1 MFSITSGQIHFS
13 DGKAVRRVIQFRRD
27 RNRHILHARRRPPF
41 TINFAVPCARYRG
54 QQYPRALTELPRPTG
69 CLAAFVPTA
78 RNPEFAAMRGRAP
91 RESIV
96 ARRSLLP
103 VIPAR
108 RQRSARGCL
117 RLSHPSLVFGQSIVR
132 TAESSRFILTNVFYS
147 TRYRCCISAWLR

>member
-1 MFSITSGQIHFS
+1 MSSITSGQIHFS
-13 DGKAVRRVIQFRRD
+13 SGKAVRRVIQFRRD

-96 ARRSLLP
+96 ARSLLP

-108 RQRSARGCL
+108 RQRSAGGECL

-132 TAESSRFILTNVFYS
+132 TAESSRFTLTNVLFDPVS
-147 TRYRCCISAWLR
+147 MLH